1 MSDRVGYLFFLL
13 FLPLMIGYGFHRDFR
28 YEKLVNEK
36 EAVYK
41 PGSGR
46 VTTGYLSP
54 MLGPV
59 YLLATLTTYFLFMGW
74 QAGLVYTGE
83 ILGRGMLVVLVYYP
97 LLLLILPL
105 LRRVV
110 SARCCAVLG
119 TLPAFL
125 FAFGFLTDLIQLWP
139 PKIAIRLPRGLP
151 AVLIVVWLAGAGAI
165 LLWKAVEHRYFRH
178 IILEQ
183 AREVTDEE
191 TLELWDYEQQRI
203 ERPKDKRIPL
213 AISPTATS
221 PVTIGLFA
229 STQVTALPDRPYSQE
244 ELELIFRHELRHVQR
259 LDSNAKFF
267 YTLCLAFCWFYP
279 PMWLVYRNATADLEL
294 SCDEMVLDRA
304 DEGRREQYA
313 RLLLSQAGDDRGF
326 STCLSGSAKALEH
339 RLKNILHPRRRLEG
353 AVLVTLTMVA
363 LLALGSSVAVT
374 DTYGTVGEL
383 VLDRLPPAQLSAA
396 YEGDEWDEEAVM
408 EALEGLEVTRLSGFS
423 HLPDGIRLDAGFS
436 FDYTEND
443 DSYWFLFS
451 EDGYLQV
458 CGYHYP
464 RELEDV
470 RGLYRMEGE
479 VDWEGLRRTEK

>member
-1 MSDRVGYLFFLL
+1 MSFEQGSYLFFLL
-13 FLPLMIGYGFHRDFR
+13 FIPWVIGSCFRRDFR

-46 VTTGYLSP
+46 STVGYGSP
-54 MLGPV
+54 MAG
-59 YLLATLTTYFLFMGW
+59 LLLLFMMLASFYWLNGW
-74 QAGLVYTGE
+74 QSGLVYTKE
-83 ILGRGMLVVLVYYP
+83 MTGRLMAVALVYYP
-97 LLLLILPL
+97 LLLLALPL

-125 FAFGFLTDLIQLWP
+125 FAGCAFPNILRYHIP
-139 PKIAIRLPRGLP
+139 RIVIRLPGGLP
-151 AVLIVVWLAGAGAI
+151 VALIVVWLAGAGAI

-178 IILEQ
+178 IILGP
-183 AREVTDEE
+183 AWEVTDEE

-203 ERPKDKRIPL
+203 ERPKDKPIPL

-259 LDSNAKFF
+259 LDSSTKLF
-267 YTLCLAFCWFYP
+267 YTICLAFCWFYP
-279 PMWLVYRNATADLEL
+279 PMWLVYRSATADLEL

-339 RLKNILHPRRRLEG
+339 RLKGALHPKKRLEG
-353 AVLVTLTMVA
+353 TVLVALTMA
-363 LLALGSSVAVT
+363 CLLLLGTSVAVT
-374 DTYGTVGEL
+374 DTYGTVGEV
-383 VLDRLPPAQLSAA
+383 VLDRLPPAQLRDID
-396 YEGDEWDEEAVM
+396 EEWDEEAV
-408 EALEGLEVTRLSGFS
+408 LDVLNGLEVTRISGIS
-423 HLPDGIRLDAGFS
+423 GLPNGTRLDAGFS

-470 RGLYRMEGE
+470 RGLYRVEGE
-479 VDWEGLRRTEK
+479 VDWEGLRRAEK